1 MAVMWSSALR
11 ASRTSSS
18 LSRSYYSYIQQDR
31 YWAYQDSMG
40 SDNMADIALLTA
52 QISSVIASIVGICI
66 LIYLIFSFLKLTP
79 DRFRTLIILSIIF
92 FFIVIIGVSTMTVY
106 HLTYS
111 SPSQELHELTENGWY
126 IFMFLSLIFLIIESL
141 KLSSFEDSMIKNIN
155 DKNMKIYHPFSVSSC
170 SSCDGE
176 L

>member
-1 MAVMWSSALR
+1 
-11 ASRTSSS
+11 
-18 LSRSYYSYIQQDR
+18 
-31 YWAYQDSMG
+31 MG

-141 KLSSFEDSMIKNIN
+141 KLSSFGKSIAFRK
-155 DKNMKIYHPFSVSSC
+155 
-170 SSCDGE
+170 
-176 L
+176 